1 MKNLNKFL
9 FSLIVLVS
17 IAPLRSFADEDSVF
31 LQRARKLLKLSAS
44 LADNQGV
51 SLGLGGSALA
61 GAGAA
66 VEAVNFNGKVAFYC
80 SSNVSLKVENSFGVS
95 ADFNYIHTRGC
106 EVPAS
111 YEGLF
116 VTLTGYGGVDFV
128 ANGSL
133 SGAVSYGFNYEPLMD
148 TLEYQFIRNP
158 KNLFSLLIE
167 IQRLNSCLVSDASS
181 RLLKFSLQAILK
193 RLEKLENKISDPTLK
208 KEISF
213 EIARTQHVLDQQSS
227 SLTCGFDKVSS
238 NLKKNSKQFFEYSK
252 QSTKFHT
259 LASLL
264 PSKDQLA
271 LVVESTLESERFP
284 FLKNLLLE
292 IFRRDMSGCDAI
304 SAGAGVGAGV
314 AIESL
319 VGPTVGVGVSLSHYK
334 KVGPTLDT
342 RELRESVI
350 DRYVQDKGF
359 RNLLDDTKETY
370 TRVCTVAGKCVW
382 KAACMM
388 TDREAFSLGIKKA
401 YGVCDQSVTNA
412 VAFLNG
418 MYECFK
424 YNFKELAVRP
434 YEILSKVGNE
444 P

>member
-227 SLTCGFDKVSS
+227 SLTCGFDK
-238 NLKKNSKQFFEYSK
+238 NIN
-252 QSTKFHT
+252 
-259 LASLL
+259 
-264 PSKDQLA
+264 
-271 LVVESTLESERFP
+271 
-284 FLKNLLLE
+284 
-292 IFRRDMSGCDAI
+292 
-304 SAGAGVGAGV
+304 
-314 AIESL
+314 
-319 VGPTVGVGVSLSHYK
+319 
-334 KVGPTLDT
+334 
-342 RELRESVI
+342 
-350 DRYVQDKGF
+350 
-359 RNLLDDTKETY
+359 
-370 TRVCTVAGKCVW
+370 
-382 KAACMM
+382 
-388 TDREAFSLGIKKA
+388 
-401 YGVCDQSVTNA
+401 
-412 VAFLNG
+412 NG
-418 MYECFK
+418 NNIINQIYFT
-424 YNFKELAVRP
+424 
-434 YEILSKVGNE
+434 
-444 P
+444 